1 MGKVERQKKTA
12 AGIARKS
19 RAGTL
24 TRGVNRLGR
33 ARSARASGRFRHFA
47 KGAAGRRSNA
57 QAEVKLEKVAAA
69 GPEPRWYACDDVP
82 RPLAS
87 SRRKAPK
94 PTKLRKSIS
103 PGTVLIL
110 LAGRHQGKRVV
121 FLKQLSGSGLLLVSG
136 PFALNG
142 VPLRRVNQ
150 AYVISTSTKI
160 NVSGVDVSKVNDAYF
175 SRTADADAKVG
186 ATDAKDAKK
195 TGDSKTFFDDSK
207 EQKTRAVSDRRKA
220 EQSRVDGALIPL
232 ITAEPELKRYL
243 KSRFTL
249 TKHLLPHQLAF

>member
-94 PTKLRKSIS
+94 PTKLRKNIT

-150 AYVISTSTKI
+150 AYVISTSTRI
-160 NVSGVDVSKVNDAYF
+160 NVSTVDVSKVDDAYF
-175 SRTADADAKVG
+175 SRTADADA
-186 ATDAKDAKK
+186 AKAAFLK
-195 TGDSKTFFDDSK
+195 TGDSKTFFDDAK
-207 EQKTRAVSDRRKA
+207 EQKTRAVSDRRKT
-220 EQSRVDGALIPL
+220 EQSRVDGALIPI

-249 TKHLLPHQLAF
+249 TKNTLPHQLAF